1 MSNTQKQPPLPPL
14 ALSMGEPGGIGPEI
28 ALMAW
33 RALHESGPAFVFI
46 GSGGLL
52 RARAERA
59 GLADVPVQE
68 VADMADAAEVFP
80 RALPMLEL
88 PEAAEMVDTPGQ
100 ALPEN
105 AAAVLAAIREAVRL
119 TISGEAAG
127 VVTLPIQKESLY
139 QAGFDFEGHTDYLA
153 ALAQEMLGLKQRPVP
168 VMMLTAKDLRAVP
181 VTVHIALKDVP
192 ARLCTDSIIRQG
204 RILAHDLSR
213 RFGLP
218 RPRIAVAG
226 LNPHAGEGGRMGTEE
241 QTIIT
246 PAIEALRA
254 EGIDAFG
261 PLPADT
267 LFHDEARA
275 TYDAV
280 LCMYH
285 DQALIPVKTLDF
297 HGGVNVTLGL
307 PFVRTSPDHGTAL
320 ALAGTGKA
328 RPNSLVAALKLAA
341 DMAAADRRYQQ
352 QGHGRQ
358 KHQRKE
364 ASS

>member
-1 MSNTQKQPPLPPL
+1 MNDLRQTTRNHDLPPL
-14 ALSMGEPGGIGPEI
+14 ALSMGEPGGIGAEI

-33 RALHESGPAFVFI
+33 RALHESGPAFALI
-46 GSGGLL
+46 GSVELL
-52 RARAERA
+52 RARAARA

-68 VADMADAAEVFP
+68 VADTAEAAEVFP
-80 RALPMLEL
+80 RALPVLE
-88 PEAAEMVDTPGQ
+88 PPQAADVVDTPGQ

-105 AAAVLAAIREAVRL
+105 AAAVLTAIREAVRL
-119 TISGEAAG
+119 TISGAAAG

-153 ALAQEMLGLKQRPVP
+153 ALAQEMLELKERPVP

-192 ARLCTDSIIRQG
+192 ARLSTDSIIRQG

-241 QTIIT
+241 RTIIT
-246 PAIEALRA
+246 PAIEALHA

-320 ALAGTGKA
+320 ALAGSGKA
-328 RPNSLVAALKLAA
+328 RPDSLIAALKLAA
-341 DMAAADRRYQQ
+341 DMARADRQARETTQQ
-352 QGHGRQ
+352 
-358 KHQRKE
+358 E
-364 ASS
+364 ARGNG